1 MKKLMLVALMASS
14 LCAFGQGAPAAAK
27 PEAGCQAMKAE
38 RQKMTPEQRK
48 EFHEKMLAARKA
60 RMAENQNKVIAVLKE
75 AGLTDE
81 QAKTSAEKI
90 EQIYM
95 AGRGPRPGQGPRQ
108 GRGRRGKLPEAAK

>member
-14 LCAFGQGAPAAAK
+14 LCAFSQEAPTAAK
-27 PEAGCQAMKAE
+27 PEAGRQAMRAE

-48 EFHEKMLAARKA
+48 EFHEKMQAARKA
-60 RMAENQNKVIAVLKE
+60 RMAENQTKVIAVLKE

-81 QAKTSAEKI
+81 QAKTTADKI

-95 AGRGPRPGQGPRQ
+95 PARGPRPGQGPRQ
-108 GRGRRGKLPEAAK
+108 GHGRHGKRPEAAK